1 VHLAKKAS
9 PAPAF
14 YSFRLI
20 TNTTEPA
27 LGIRPGQMVMSG
39 GATIQTPNSILV
51 AGTDQY
57 GNGIQFGSNTLDCPG
72 SRVSLWRKNL
82 DGSICLCRSYQFN
95 KLVSFGN
102 GSKIRFSEITERYK
116 STNGTPTVPSPG
128 TMEANAQ
135 YLLSYELDFKI
146 SAYTID
152 EEGDPHYN
160 DHRLE
165 DVGHPVAATDAATKG
180 YVDSVTSGGSDLPVY
195 KFANKEMEDLQ
206 AGQFACFDGN
216 GNLTTVVGA
225 IRLVM
230 WKGVDDKG
238 NRPMRDKDAISYDGN
253 LNSSFSILIESGSK
267 LIWRAT
273 MSQVVN
279 GHPKL
284 GYDSTLDVYYI
295 EWSGG
300 DSTTKTSNVTQLTA
314 SQSVSF
320 HCPELFF

>member
-1 VHLAKKAS
+1 
-9 PAPAF
+9 
-14 YSFRLI
+14 
-20 TNTTEPA
+20 
-27 LGIRPGQMVMSG
+27 MV
-39 GATIQTPNSILV
+39 AQ
-51 AGTDQY
+51 
-57 GNGIQFGSNTLDCPG
+57 
-72 SRVSLWRKNL
+72 
-82 DGSICLCRSYQFN
+82 
-95 KLVSFGN
+95 
-102 GSKIRFSEITERYK
+102 
-116 STNGTPTVPSPG
+116 
-128 TMEANAQ
+128 AQ
-135 YLLSYELDFKI
+135 YLLSYQFSFNPTI
-146 SAYTID
+146 YTID
-152 EEGDPHYN
+152 EEGDPHYG

-165 DVGHPVAATDAATKG
+165 DVGHPVASTDAATKG

-195 KFANKEMEDLQ
+195 KFASKEMEDLQ